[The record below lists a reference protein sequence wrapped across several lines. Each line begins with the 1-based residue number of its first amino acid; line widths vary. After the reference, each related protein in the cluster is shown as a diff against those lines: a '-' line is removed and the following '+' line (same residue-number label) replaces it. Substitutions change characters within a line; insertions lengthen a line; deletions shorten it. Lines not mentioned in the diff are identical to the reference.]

1 MNVQFGST
9 TDDVAVINK
18 TYNLGSPI
26 NCQVKAGTSIENP
39 TIIVKYNSIDTTAN
53 YAYIADFE
61 RFYFVGDKTF
71 VTGNRVEVNLSVDPL
86 TSFKDGLNSCEF
98 YIERIGTQGERAAF
112 LSDSNYPMTS
122 ETVTTNLD
130 FSETPFVTVDEED
143 FPNYVLTVVGG
154 SKIN

>member
-39 TIIVKYNSIDTTAN
+39 TIIVKYNTIDPTAN
-53 YAYIADFE
+53 YAYIEDFE

-98 YIERIGTQGERAAF
+98 YIERIGTQAERAAF
-112 LSDSNYPMTS
+112 LSDSNYPMITK
-122 ETVTTNLD
+122 TTTENIVFED
-130 FSETPFVTVDEED
+130 SPFDTDEVGD
-143 FPNYVLTVVGG
+143 SNRYVLTVIGG
-154 SKIN
+154 NRT